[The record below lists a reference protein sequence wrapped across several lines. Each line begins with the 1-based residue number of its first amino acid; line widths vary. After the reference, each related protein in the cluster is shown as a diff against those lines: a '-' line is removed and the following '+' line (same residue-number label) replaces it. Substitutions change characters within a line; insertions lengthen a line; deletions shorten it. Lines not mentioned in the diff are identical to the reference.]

1 MGIFETDSPGRGL
14 KSLLINPPGRSNLGI
29 RQFQGQTL
37 KTRGCGSM
45 AIKVIITRKVA
56 RGKEKDLL
64 PLLMELRT
72 RAMGQRGYISG
83 ETLKGVSDPDE
94 FLVISTWNSLDDW
107 KGWEQNPERQKIQEK
122 IDAVLEQT
130 TIAKVYLYG

>member
-1 MGIFETDSPGRGL
+1 
-14 KSLLINPPGRSNLGI
+14 
-29 RQFQGQTL
+29 
-37 KTRGCGSM
+37 M

-72 RAMGQRGYISG
+72 RAMGQGGYISG

-94 FLVISTWNSLDDW
+94 FLVISTWNSLEAW
-107 KGWEQNPERQKIQEK
+107 RAWEANPERQKIQER
-122 IDAVLEQT
+122 IDGVLDEKT
-130 TIAKVYLYG
+130 TAKAYLYG